1 MNRMIRMP
9 LLLLAAVWFIGCSGA
24 SPTDSVR
31 TLTPILVPPP
41 TATSTPD
48 PTATSFP
55 SPTPVPPLE
64 GSEAPDFAIKLFQ
77 GGDILGGREL
87 RLSDLPERPLV
98 LNFWARLCTPC
109 WAEMPE
115 LQNFYEEYEERVL
128 LLGVDVGQFTSL
140 GSPKDAS
147 KLLDA
152 IGVTYPA
159 GYTDDASVVRRY
171 RIRAMPTT
179 IFISA
184 DGRVLQT
191 WTGSINRQQVEA
203 IVNSIL
209 KGD

>member
-1 MNRMIRMP
+1 M
-9 LLLLAAVWFIGCSGA
+9 
-24 SPTDSVR
+24 
-31 TLTPILVPPP
+31 
-41 TATSTPD
+41 
-48 PTATSFP
+48 
-55 SPTPVPPLE
+55 
-64 GSEAPDFAIKLFQ
+64 
-77 GGDILGGREL
+77 